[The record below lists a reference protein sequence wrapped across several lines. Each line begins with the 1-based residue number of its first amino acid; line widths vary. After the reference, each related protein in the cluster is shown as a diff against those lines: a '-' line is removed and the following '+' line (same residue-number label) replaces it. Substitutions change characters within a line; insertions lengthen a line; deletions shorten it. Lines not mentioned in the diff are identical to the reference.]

1 MSSFIRNVVVRTR
14 SLTVNLLYLIAQ
26 PRSNLFTFRVSPT
39 GRATATL
46 PTISKVAVPSD
57 LKGFIAQAT
66 VMFDDPEAA
75 AREAFQ
81 TAAAIISLGDNAR
94 TNVAEFA
101 TYLGWT
107 TDQTS
112 ALAAQGMVYRTSPPP
127 TLRTLIAAGHRSQ
140 VQAYSLFLV
149 QVTRLA
155 CLQFAAADS
164 GAARAASA
172 IAATVTRAAPVSN
185 TRLEPA
191 AVAKAPS
198 EVEPERGPDTTAV
211 GEALDDLE
219 RLVGLEDAKREIN
232 QQVQLIR
239 IAAMREKAG
248 LRNPT
253 VSRHLVFVGN
263 PGTGKTTVAR
273 IVGRIYS
280 ALGVVSDGHLV
291 EVDAS
296 GLVAGYVGQTAIK
309 TKEQITSALGGILF
323 IDEAYGL
330 TRNDFGVEA
339 IDALVKGMEDHRDDL
354 VLIVAGYPDNMR
366 TFIEANPGLESR
378 FPTTITFADYTPDE
392 LLRILQ
398 RMSEDSDYVLATGID
413 EQTRTLLAGLA
424 AGPDFGNA
432 RTVRNVFEAAVR
444 EHAWRLRDVG
454 EVSVEQ
460 MRTLTLDDLSAA
472 ASASD

>member
-1 MSSFIRNVVVRTR
+1 M
-14 SLTVNLLYLIAQ
+14 
-26 PRSNLFTFRVSPT
+26 
-39 GRATATL
+39 
-46 PTISKVAVPSD
+46 PTIGNVAPSD
-57 LKGFIAQAT
+57 LKRFIGDAT
-66 VMFDDPEAA
+66 AMFDDPDAA

-81 TAAAIISLGDNAR
+81 TAAAIISLGDEAA
-94 TNVAEFA
+94 TNLAEFA
-101 TYLGWT
+101 DYLGWT
-107 TDQTS
+107 MEQTR
-112 ALAAQGMVYRTSPPP
+112 ALASKGVVFRTSPPP
-127 TLRTLIAAGHRSQ
+127 TLRTLIAAGHHSE
-140 VQAYSLFLV
+140 VQAYSVFLV

-155 CLQFAAADS
+155 CLQFAAADA

-172 IAATVTRAAPVSN
+172 IAATVTRTAPMSNTQLEPTAAP
-185 TRLEPA
+185 TDTA
-191 AVAKAPS
+191 
-198 EVEPERGPDTTAV
+198 PERGPDTTAV

-239 IAAMREKAG
+239 IAQMREKAG

-339 IDALVKGMEDHRDDL
+339 IDTLVKGMEDHRDDL

-366 TFIEANPGLESR
+366 TFIAANPGLESR

-392 LLRILQ
+392 LHRILQ
-398 RMSEDSDYVLATGID
+398 RMCEDSDYVLAEGID
-413 EQTRTLLAGLA
+413 DQIRALFAGLA
-424 AGPDFGNA
+424 ARPDFGNA

-444 EHAWRLRDVG
+444 AHAWRLRDVT
-454 EVSVEQ
+454 EVSVDQ
-460 MRTLTLDDLSAA
+460 MRTLTLEDLAA
-472 ASASD
+472 GADASE

>member
-1 MSSFIRNVVVRTR
+1 MPSIGNV
-14 SLTVNLLYLIAQ
+14 AD
-26 PRSNLFTFRVSPT
+26 SP
-39 GRATATL
+39 
-46 PTISKVAVPSD
+46 VPD
-57 LKGFIAQAT
+57 LKRFVAEASA
-66 VMFDDPEAA
+66 MFDDPEAA

-81 TAAAIISLGDNAR
+81 TAAAIIALGDEAA
-94 TNVAEFA
+94 TNLTQFA
-101 TYLGWT
+101 DYLGWT
-107 TDQTS
+107 ADQTR
-112 ALAAQGMVYRTSPPP
+112 ALAGQGTVFRSSAPP
-127 TLRTLIAAGHRSQ
+127 TLRALIAAGHRSQ

-149 QVTRLA
+149 QVTRLT
-155 CLQFAAADS
+155 CVQFADADA

-172 IAATVTRAAPVSN
+172 IAATVTRTAPVSN
-185 TRLEPA
+185 TQLEPA
-191 AVAKAPS
+191 AATSAATPAS
-198 EVEPERGPDTTAV
+198 AEVTPERGPDTTAV

-239 IAAMREKAG
+239 IAQMRERAG

-309 TKEQITSALGGILF
+309 TKEQITAALGGILF

-339 IDALVKGMEDHRDDL
+339 IDTLVKGMEDHRDDL
-354 VLIVAGYPDNMR
+354 VLIVAGYPENMR
-366 TFIEANPGLESR
+366 TFIAANPGLESR

-398 RMSEDSDYVLATGID
+398 RMCEDSDYT
-413 EQTRTLLAGLA
+413 LA
-424 AGPDFGNA
+424 AGIESQVRELFADLATHQDFGNA

-444 EHAWRLRDVG
+444 EHAWRLRDVS

-460 MRTLTLDDLSAA
+460 MRTLTYEDLAA
-472 ASASD
+472 AARTAD